1 MGEQQPSHYAR
12 TQGAVDFKSGI
23 DARWAPSFYSR
34 SGARD
39 PVTNE
44 LCKSAGVRSGSSVPA
59 ARYES
64 LVPSETDAVYNEERK
79 KALARIPMQPLPPP
93 AVKKKEPDWLVD
105 LNRRLHGPG
114 APKRPR
120 SLQEYLAMK
129 EAGELETQQP
139 RKAPRLGE
147 PARDGLP
154 PGLTELVRDGVP
166 AAAAAAVEDPPPDCP
181 WRRLAARLRL
191 RELLSAFARGG
202 VLLRL
207 AKQKLF
213 WDEFK
218 LHVGIDKEDDDCEQL
233 LKRAVFNA
241 SLPVETVFNPVR
253 GADETLEPGRAE
265 IERLQKRENT
275 AKTKMNDARNNSK
288 IKVYRES
295 KAEVDR
301 IRASLDAARRRQA
314 DARLQ
319 APLPPTRARVRV
331 QRCVRVHDGGLEKL
345 LYTPRNRHLVF
356 GDPEQSCG
364 SPHMKIIGSRP
375 LMSRRFI
382 IKSLERA
389 GFERG
394 PTAHWWYLPDEAH
407 GAAFAALI
415 KSHGDARKHYE
426 APAPLF
432 TPPPKW
438 EDLSEEQQAVQ
449 LERYKKL
456 VAEQGKREEERS
468 KESANKAAAKKAKA
482 ENDEAEAKRRS
493 KEAKAPVYYAVD
505 DNGNKDEEAAPEP
518 FKPAAEED

>member
-1 MGEQQPSHYAR
+1 MGEQQPSHFAR

-34 SGARD
+34 NGARD
-39 PVTNE
+39 PATNE
-44 LCKSAGVRSGSSVPA
+44 LCKSAGVRSGSSVPT
-59 ARYES
+59 ARYER

-93 AVKKKEPDWLVD
+93 AVKKEPDWLAD

-139 RKAPRLGE
+139 CKAARLGE

-154 PGLTELVRDGVP
+154 PGLTELVRDGLP
-166 AAAAAAVEDPPPDCP
+166 AAAAAADPSPDCP
-181 WRRLAARLRL
+181 WRRLVARLRL

-218 LHVGIDKEDDDCEQL
+218 LHVGIENEDDDCERL

-241 SLPVETVFNPVR
+241 SLPVETVFNPMR

-265 IERLQKRENT
+265 IERLQKLESA
-275 AKTKMNDARNNSK
+275 AKSKMNDARNNSK
-288 IKVYRES
+288 VKAYREH

-314 DARLQ
+314 DARLM
-319 APLPPTRARVRV
+319 APLPPTRARIRV
-331 QRCVRVHDGGLEKL
+331 ERCVRVHDGGLEEL
-345 LYTPRNRHLVF
+345 LYAPRSLHLVF
-356 GDPEQSCG
+356 DDPERSYG
-364 SPHMKIIGSRP
+364 VEDMDLVASRP
-375 LMSRRFI
+375 LMARRFI

-389 GFERG
+389 GFQRG
-394 PTAHWWYLPDEAH
+394 PTTHWWYLPADAH
-407 GAAFAALI
+407 GAAFAALV

-438 EDLSEEQQAVQ
+438 EDLSEEQRAVQ
-449 LERYKKL
+449 LERHTEL
-456 VAEQGKREEERS
+456 VAEQEKRELQRAAERA
-468 KESANKAAAKKAKA
+468 KKTAAKEAKAK
-482 ENDEAEAKRRS
+482 NDEAEAKRRS

-505 DNGNKDEEAAPEP
+505 DEGNKDEEAAPEP